1 MGKIKERDTQT
12 QQDKE
17 LIQRII
23 QNNRGSHDPERQLV
37 EDFKHDIE
45 QRIDNLAV
53 FYPLAEILNHR
64 NIEDGVL
71 QLVPEL
77 CFLFLTYLIYIGKS
91 NFRGVSFL
99 ELNEFVQY
107 KAIPILEIP
116 VTEDD
121 KIKQLTNK
129 TLDALQ
135 NDGHNY
141 SFLTHRF
148 SKKGDVWKY
157 VKFVEIKRSDDGTL
171 LYYVTD
177 QGIDFY
183 LRSKEFPEEAKITI
197 NLLLFQ
203 KQMEKGTYV
212 FAYET
217 VQRLNMAV
225 RQKQDQRYSILKAF
239 QNGQMEA
246 YDTYIAYHQ
255 EIIAQGEEEKELFDV
270 SKANIENAREEFYQK
285 IQENDASQNDE
296 DNYKFIQIIEGELS
310 KTIDI
315 HTELLS
321 NAVGFMNDFDKEL
334 NLQREMLFVERFD
347 FHNTFSWLSQNSQP
361 SKLKYL
367 FEPLLS
373 TKVSKRFNPA
383 DVFRPQ
389 RKSVKHQTKDIIEV
403 GIISDQPTLDQA
415 VTKRVHENFLSYS
428 KQILELLLQNNRMT
442 MLGDLF
448 DYIEE
453 QGGLSSIYTGDLI
466 SYIIKLNDGEKVE
479 GHQRDIVIA
488 KDVVNIEDGMPSI
501 GGILFEAKQLLE
513 KKVADLFRY
522 ERLLVTS
529 MPNEPEIDVIKGL
542 KITNMQFELKERNR

>member
-37 EDFKHDIE
+37 EDFRQDIE
-45 QRIDNLAV
+45 QRIDNVAD

-64 NIEDGVL
+64 NIEDSVL

-171 LYYVTD
+171 LYYITD

-183 LRSKEFPEEAKITI
+183 LRSKELPEEAKITI

-285 IQENDASQNDE
+285 IQKNDASQNDE
-296 DNYKFIQIIEGELS
+296 DNYNFIQIIEGELS

-373 TKVSKRFNPA
+373 TKANKRFNPA

-389 RKSVKHQTKDIIEV
+389 RKSVKHQAKDIIEV

-415 VTKRVHENFLSYS
+415 VTKQLHENFVSYS
-428 KQILELLLQNNRMT
+428 KQLLELLLQNNRM
-442 MLGDLF
+442 MILSDLL
-448 DYIEE
+448 DYIEK
-453 QGGLSSIYTGDLI
+453 QGGLSNIYTGDLI

-479 GHQRDIVIA
+479 GHQRDIVIV
-488 KDVVNIEDGMPSI
+488 KDAVNIEDGMPSI
-501 GGILFEAKQLLE
+501 GGILFEAKQMLE
-513 KKVADLFRY
+513 KKFADLFRY